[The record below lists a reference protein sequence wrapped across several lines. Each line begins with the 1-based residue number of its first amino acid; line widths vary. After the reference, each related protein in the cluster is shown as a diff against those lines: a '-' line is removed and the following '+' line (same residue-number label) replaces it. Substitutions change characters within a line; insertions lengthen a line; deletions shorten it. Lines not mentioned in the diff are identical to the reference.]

1 MVLTHALGCEKRPHS
16 RLFAE
21 VERMHTDSADIVRHK
36 PQARSR
42 IGNGSALL
50 PSVDGRSIWAR
61 LFRDTYSALAVHC
74 GGLDRLSE
82 TKRLATRRVSTLEAE
97 LVHLEDKFA
106 TVRAAGGEPDPAMLD
121 LYGRLADRQR
131 RLAEPLGWERV
142 AKPVETLSQYIAR
155 KYPKQPDALD
165 APADTIE
172 AQP

>member
-1 MVLTHALGCEKRPHS
+1 MHA
-16 RLFAE
+16 
-21 VERMHTDSADIVRHK
+21 DSADIGRPK

-42 IGNGSALL
+42 IGNGSVLL
-50 PSVDGRSIWAR
+50 PSVDGRSTWAR

-142 AKPVETLSQYIAR
+142 AKPVESLQEYLAR
-155 KYPKQPDALD
+155 TYPPE
-165 APADTIE
+165 E
-172 AQP
+172 AVEAVPP